1 MSATVPLTLP
11 QILTRA
17 SSGLGKVD
25 LWGRRGVSML
35 SMDEAEAMALLLAS
49 LGLVPTMPG
58 KDAPETLFITPSKEA

>member
-58 KDAPETLFITPSKEA
+58 KDVPATLFITPSKEA